1 MGHGINEEMELV
13 EPERRQE
20 AASMKEMEHVTST
33 TTEKEREQEKEYGA
47 LKEELVT
54 QATLKEREKQL

>member
-1 MGHGINEEMELV
+1 MERAKELLAIQAIMGHGINEEMELV

-33 TTEKEREQEKEYGA
+33 TTEKERE
-47 LKEELVT
+47 
-54 QATLKEREKQL
+54 